1 MDEDDIQEE
10 LIKIYDIHESF
21 TTGNPLT
28 FVLFLE
34 ENRNK
39 LTEEQ
44 IEWVNKRIKK
54 LIHVQ
59 KEINKKILEK
69 IDNEISREPANMK
82 CDESKNYF
90 KQIQ

>member
-1 MDEDDIQEE
+1 MDEDEIQDE

-21 TTGNPLT
+21 TSANPIT

-34 ENRNK
+34 ENRDK
-39 LTEEQ
+39 LTEDQ
-44 IEWVNKRIKK
+44 IDWVNKRIKK

-59 KEINKKILEK
+59 KEINRKILEK
-69 IDNEISREPANMK
+69 IDNEISRQPANMK
-82 CDESKNYF
+82 CDESKNHF

>member
-1 MDEDDIQEE
+1 MDEDEIQEE

-21 TTGNPLT
+21 TTGNPIT

-34 ENRNK
+34 ENKDK

-44 IEWVNKRIKK
+44 IDWVNKRIKK

-59 KEINKKILEK
+59 KEINRKILEK
-69 IDNEISREPANMK
+69 IDNEISRQPANTK
-82 CDESKNYF
+82 YDDTKNYF
-90 KQIQ
+90 KQLQ

>member
-1 MDEDDIQEE
+1 MDEDEIQDE

-21 TTGNPLT
+21 NTSNPIT

-34 ENRNK
+34 EHKDK

-44 IEWVNKRIKK
+44 KEWINKRIKK
-54 LIHVQ
+54 LIHTQ

-69 IDNEISREPANMK
+69 MDNEISRQPANTK
-82 CDESKNYF
+82 SDETKNYF
-90 KQIQ
+90 KQLQ

>member
-1 MDEDDIQEE
+1 MDEDDIQDE

-82 CDESKNYF
+82 YDESKNYF

>member
-1 MDEDDIQEE
+1 MDEDEIQDE

-82 CDESKNYF
+82 YDESKNYF